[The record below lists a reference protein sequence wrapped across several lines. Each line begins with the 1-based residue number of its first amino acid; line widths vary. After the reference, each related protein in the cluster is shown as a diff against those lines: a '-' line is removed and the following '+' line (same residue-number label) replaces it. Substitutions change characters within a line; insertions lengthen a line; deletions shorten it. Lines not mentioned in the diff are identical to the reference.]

1 MSTFT
6 LEKVRVKK
14 KLKIKLKKPAIVK
27 KDFEQEPNI
36 KLNIDIA
43 YNISENNMPVNTH
56 ANNNPNCTKVSNITP
71 KNTEFGCKNDKHYVS
86 FTVATTV
93 NYGFRKCEFIKQ
105 YIVGIALLL
114 NKNKEHIFTYD
125 IELTPEFKYKKFIRD
140 KVKALFN
147 YKNKDIIGIKAVN
160 LNANFHNYLV
170 LIQPF
175 SSRNS
180 QYKNQ
185 IKDISNNYTWK
196 QYFEFYPSKKLKTFE
211 EKPSNETL
219 SSIYNDL
226 SISEKVIESELSTIT
241 SNNSINNKAIYK
253 AISEIL

>member
-6 LEKVRVKK
+6 LEKVRIKK
-14 KLKIKLKKPAIVK
+14 KIKIRLKKPLSSK
-27 KDFEQEPNI
+27 KDLEQEPNI
-36 KLNIDIA
+36 KLNIDIDDSIIQDNT
-43 YNISENNMPVNTH
+43 YGNSSEACAKVN
-56 ANNNPNCTKVSNITP
+56 NITP
-71 KNTEFGCKNDKHYVS
+71 KNELHYVS

-93 NYGFRKCEFIKQ
+93 NYGFRKCEFINQ

-114 NKNKEHIFTYD
+114 SKNKEHIFTYEID
-125 IELTPEFKYKKFIRD
+125 LTPEFKYKKFIRD
-140 KVKALFN
+140 KVKSLFN

-160 LNANFHNYLV
+160 LNGNFHNYLV

-185 IKDISNNYTWK
+185 IKDISSNYTWK

-226 SISEKVIESELSTIT
+226 SNSEKIIESELSTIT
-241 SNNSINNKAIYK
+241 HNNSINNKAIYK

>member
-1 MSTFT
+1 MSKKMSTFT
-6 LEKVRVKK
+6 LEKVRIKK
-14 KLKIKLKKPAIVK
+14 KFKIRLKKPLSGK
-27 KDFEQEPNI
+27 NDFEQEPNI
-36 KLNIDIA
+36 KLNIDIDSSVNQDNTDE
-43 YNISENNMPVNTH
+43 NINHT
-56 ANNNPNCTKVSNITP
+56 CTEIGNIIP
-71 KNTEFGCKNDKHYVS
+71 KNTEFDCNNDTHYVS

-93 NYGFRKCEFIKQ
+93 NYGFRKCEFINQ

-114 NKNKEHIFTYD
+114 NKNREHIFTYD

-140 KVKALFN
+140 KVKSLFN

-170 LIQPF
+170 LIQPL

-180 QYKNQ
+180 QYNNQ
-185 IKDISNNYTWK
+185 IKDISNSYTWK
-196 QYFEFYPSKKLKTFE
+196 QYFEFYPSNKLKTFE

-219 SSIYNDL
+219 SSIYADL
-226 SISEKVIESELSTIT
+226 SISEKVLESELSALTH
-241 SNNSINNKAIYK
+241 NNSINNKAIYK